1 MVMGQDTAGACGEA
15 FALSDGVCVCL
26 YEYSTPELSLGS
38 FSLSTHTCR
47 NSRQGVTDAHGVSPL
62 KTSQDKLPP
71 TIVMT
76 GAKKESSIENYSAQ
90 EFPGHCRLLHLYET
104 QALPSS

>member
-38 FSLSTHTCR
+38 FFAVYTH
-47 NSRQGVTDAHGVSPL
+47 
-62 KTSQDKLPP
+62 
-71 TIVMT
+71 M
-76 GAKKESSIENYSAQ
+76 Q
-90 EFPGHCRLLHLYET
+90 E
-104 QALPSS
+104 

>member
-38 FSLSTHTCR
+38 FSLSTHTHAGIVDR
-47 NSRQGVTDAHGVSPL
+47 ESQTHTVSL
-62 KTSQDKLPP
+62 
-71 TIVMT
+71 
-76 GAKKESSIENYSAQ
+76 
-90 EFPGHCRLLHLYET
+90 R
-104 QALPSS
+104 